1 MRKSL
6 ALLLKSAD
14 FHAATYGSAE
24 EFLDHYDAASPGC
37 LILDVRMEGMS
48 GLELQT
54 QLTGR
59 GFRIP
64 IIFISGYT
72 EVPMV
77 VQAVKA
83 GAIDFLEKPFDDER
97 LLQHVEQAL
106 ERDIQSKQE
115 DAWRAGVEANL
126 AALTPREREIMDFL
140 VAGEH
145 AKRIAS
151 KLGISSKTVHV
162 HRAKVLKKMQA
173 DSVVEL
179 ARLLHRLP
187 R

>member
-14 FHAATYGSAE
+14 FHAETYGSAE
-24 EFLDHYDAASPGC
+24 EFLDHYDAATTGC
-37 LILDVRMEGMS
+37 LILDVRMEQMS

-54 QLTGR
+54 QLIRR

-72 EVPMV
+72 EVPTV
-77 VQAVKA
+77 VEAVKA

-115 DAWRAGVEANL
+115 DAWRAGVETNL
-126 AALTPREREIMDFL
+126 LALTPREREIMDLL

-162 HRAKVLKKMQA
+162 HRAKVLRKMQA
-173 DSVVEL
+173 DNVVEL
-179 ARLLHRLP
+179 ARLLHRLQ